1 MTFPHYTQ
9 LDTMDCGPTSLRIIA
24 QYYGKH
30 YSLQTLREKCH
41 ISREGVSMLG
51 ISDAAEEIGFRTIS
65 VKLTWAQLRSVVPL
79 PCIVHWYQRHFI
91 VVYKIRK
98 QKGKW
103 WVYVSDPA
111 NGLLKYS
118 EADFLRGWRAST
130 TKVDKEQERELEE
143 GVEYEALKIEELAGQ
158 NKKED
163 ADSSDSE
170 VREVVIRP
178 AGLALL
184 IEPTP
189 RFYQEKGDEDKRLKI
204 GYLLQY
210 LRPYKSFLIQL
221 GLAMLTASV
230 LSLILPFLTQSV
242 VDTGIGTGNIS
253 FVVMIL
259 IAQVVL
265 TLGQMANSL
274 IRNWLML
281 HMTTRISI
289 SLISDFLSKLMRLP
303 IAFFDSKM
311 VGDIMQ
317 RIGDYDRIQSFLTGS
332 LLSIA
337 MAVVSFVIYGAV
349 MGGYDIT
356 ILGVFLLGSVLY
368 VGWILLFMKRRR
380 KLDYMRFQEAAANQS
395 NIVQLINGMQDIKLN
410 NCEKQKRW
418 EWERIQARL
427 FNVSVKGLTLG
438 QTQEVGGT
446 FIDQTKNVVISFL
459 AASAVIEGNMTLG
472 MMVALQ
478 YIIGQLNAP
487 LSQFIQFVQATQDA
501 KISLE
506 RLSEIQEKDDEE
518 PANEERI
525 REIPEN
531 ADIEFRHVVFQYDGP
546 HSDKVLNN
554 IDLVIPADKVTAIV
568 GASGSGKTTMLK
580 MMLGFY
586 APVEGEVTLAGKK
599 ISRYSA
605 SCWRRECGTV
615 MQEGYVFSDTIA
627 DNIGVSDEIPDM
639 KRVRQAAEIANIDT
653 FVEELPLGYN
663 TRIGADGHG
672 LSTGQKQRLL
682 IARAAYKD
690 AKYLFFD
697 EATNSLDAN
706 NERTIMERL
715 DKLFKG
721 KTVVIVAHRLS
732 TVKNADN
739 IVVLDHG
746 KIVEQGTHIEL
757 TAKRGYYYELV
768 KNQLELGS

>member
-1 MTFPHYTQ
+1 MRFPHYTQ
-9 LDTMDCGPTSLRIIA
+9 LDAMDCGPTSLRIVA
-24 QYYGKH
+24 QFYGRH
-30 YSLQTLREKCH
+30 YSLQNLRERCH
-41 ISREGVSMLG
+41 ITREGVSLLG
-51 ISDAAEEIGFRTIS
+51 ISDAAESIGFRTTG
-65 VKLTWAQLRSVVPL
+65 VKITWHQLRDEANL
-79 PCIVHWYQRHFI
+79 PCIVHWNQQHFV
-91 VVYKIRK
+91 VVYRIARK
-98 QKGKW
+98 RGKW

-111 NGLLKYS
+111 SGLLKYTEEQFLKAWIQS
-118 EADFLRGWRAST
+118 RELPNRTESAARPQQEDPSLASADFL
-130 TKVDKEQERELEE
+130 
-143 GVEYEALKIEELAGQ
+143 AG
-158 NKKED
+158 
-163 ADSSDSE
+163 
-170 VREVVIRP
+170 P
-178 AGLALL
+178 ANGKGIALL
-184 IEPTP
+184 LEPTP
-189 RFYQEKGDEDKRLKI
+189 QFYKEKGDEDKRLKL

-210 LRPYKSFLIQL
+210 LRPYKNYLAQL
-221 GLAMLTASV
+221 ALAMLTASI

-242 VDTGIGTGNIS
+242 VDKGIGTGNLS
-253 FVVMIL
+253 FVVMML

-265 TLGQMANSL
+265 VLGQLANNL
-274 IRNWLML
+274 IRSWLML

-289 SLISDFLSKLMRLP
+289 SLISDFLAKLMRLP

-332 LLSIA
+332 LLSMA

-349 MGGYDIT
+349 MGGYDPT
-356 ILGVFLLGSVLY
+356 ILGIFLLGSALY
-368 VGWILLFMKRRR
+368 IGWILLFMKRRR

-410 NCEKQKRW
+410 DCEKQKRW

-427 FNVSVKGLTLG
+427 FQVSIKGLVLG

-459 AASAVIEGNMTLG
+459 AASAVIEGDMTLG

-518 PANEERI
+518 PADEERI
-525 REIPEN
+525 RMIPDN
-531 ADIEFRHVVFQYDGP
+531 ADIEFRGVTFQYDGP
-546 HSDKVLNN
+546 HSAKALDDVS
-554 IDLVIPADKVTAIV
+554 VTIPADKVTAIV

-580 MMLGFY
+580 LMLGFY
-586 APVEGEVTLAGKK
+586 TPTSGEVLLHDRRIAQ
-599 ISRYSA
+599 YSP
-605 SCWRRECGTV
+605 SCWRRACGTV
-615 MQEGYVFSDTIA
+615 MQEGYIFSDTIA
-627 DNIGVSDEIPDM
+627 GNIGVSDERPDM
-639 KRVRQAAEIANIDT
+639 ERVRRATRIANIDT
-653 FVEELPLGYN
+653 FIDELPLGYN
-663 TRIGADGHG
+663 TKIGTDGHG
-672 LSTGQKQRLL
+672 LSVGQKQRLL

-715 DKLFKG
+715 DRLFEN
-721 KTVVIVAHRLS
+721 KTVVVVAHRLS
-732 TVKNADN
+732 TVRNADK
-739 IVVLDHG
+739 IVVLDRG
-746 KIVEQGTHIEL
+746 RIVEQGTHDEL

-768 KNQLELGS
+768 RNQLELGN